1 MAYIA
6 VAPERCLWATN
17 WPFPDIT
24 TGEKKVPRPDT
35 LPFLNLFGR
44 WAPDEKLARNIGVK
58 SGNAL
63 RLLGLAG
70 TQP

>member
-44 WAPDEKLARNIGVK
+44 WAPDEKLRHRILVSNPETLYGF
-58 SGNAL
+58 
-63 RLLGLAG
+63 
-70 TQP
+70 